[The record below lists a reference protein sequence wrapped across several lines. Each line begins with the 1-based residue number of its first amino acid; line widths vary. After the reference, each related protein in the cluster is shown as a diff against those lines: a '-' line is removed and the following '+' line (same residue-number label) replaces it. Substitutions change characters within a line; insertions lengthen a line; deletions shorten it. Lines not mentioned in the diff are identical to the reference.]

1 MNFLE
6 KSIKIKS
13 AFINAIIRK
22 DNTTDIIYH
31 LQKTFQE
38 SSNKKIFKIIQSSIN
53 IEGLKAIELIKETPN
68 SIDKRSKEYR
78 VEELNKLY
86 QKYVNHYKEK
96 YGLNFEEFIAEEI
109 VDIILENTY
118 YDEEFLHIIKR
129 RLDKKF
135 EKIFGKQIGR
145 NIRIDLT
152 FTKTTSYP
160 FYNELLNVLDLTK
173 TNIDGSKYEIN
184 KESLNQ
190 EINFIYNLFK
200 ILNF

>member
-96 YGLNFEEFIAEEI
+96 YGLNIEEFIAEEI
-109 VDIILENTY
+109 VD
-118 YDEEFLHIIKR
+118 
-129 RLDKKF
+129 
-135 EKIFGKQIGR
+135 
-145 NIRIDLT
+145 
-152 FTKTTSYP
+152 
-160 FYNELLNVLDLTK
+160 
-173 TNIDGSKYEIN
+173 
-184 KESLNQ
+184 
-190 EINFIYNLFK
+190 
-200 ILNF
+200 